1 MLQRVPD
8 NFVICEELMAESGRV
23 IDMLFDE
30 LDNRMHI
37 EFYGDERFEEGKQ
50 EGLQKGFQKGI
61 KEGDLDRTKTVIRNM
76 LADHCDPEMIVKYT
90 DASMELIEKVR
101 AELQRCQ

>member
-1 MLQRVPD
+1 PD
-8 NFVICEELMAESGRV
+8 NFVIYEELTAESGRV

-50 EGLQKGFQKGI
+50 EGIQEGKQEGKLDQKKS
-61 KEGDLDRTKTVIRNM
+61 TIRNM
-76 LADHCDPEMIVKYT
+76 LEDHCDPEMIMKYT
-90 DASMELIEKVR
+90 DASMELIDEVR
-101 AELQRCQ
+101 TELQRCQ

>member
-8 NFVICEELMAESGRV
+8 NFLIYEELMAESGRV

-37 EFYGDERFEEGKQ
+37 EFYGDERFEEGKL
-50 EGLQKGFQKGI
+50 EGIQ
-61 KEGDLDRTKTVIRNM
+61 EGDLDRTKTVIRNM
-76 LADHCDPEMIVKYT
+76 LEDHCDPEMIMKYT

-101 AELQRCQ
+101 AE